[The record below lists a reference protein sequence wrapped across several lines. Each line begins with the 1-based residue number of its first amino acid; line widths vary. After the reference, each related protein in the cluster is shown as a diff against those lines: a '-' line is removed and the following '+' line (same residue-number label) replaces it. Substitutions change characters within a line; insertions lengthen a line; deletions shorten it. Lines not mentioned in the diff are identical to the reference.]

1 MSLSSSSSRKE
12 NDSFFFHTIQQIYL
26 EQRNEYS
33 PDQLYQIWI
42 RSQTLSSINHQG
54 YAVVNYLEDFIVN
67 QQLSEEFFCLIIKT
81 LAKNEQFYQSI
92 LNDRKR
98 FERLFGMVS
107 TKSVYLLRYVRIL
120 YGVCPKSLLNNVGL
134 DFYRFVMENYLK
146 EKSKNLESL
155 AIFSS
160 LIYQFHENNNKI
172 AIFIDQKQAID
183 YSMDVIDTLLQHDL
197 NVTMVEMI
205 TKTIAIVWEQ
215 TSIEVHSSVPMR
227 SIEYLFHSI
236 STDQSRSTL
245 TPAII
250 PLFAHIQLDLADTT
264 LKSMF
269 SDGRLTGERLF
280 HMIRC
285 LIGLID
291 GPTELL
297 QAMSYD
303 TWITGLCNALVTFH
317 QHEYLR
323 NLIDQSIS
331 FFLDRLFR
339 DPTFDNAFQILFW
352 FILYDKRLEP
362 LQMLID
368 RLPKLFEQF
377 QLHRHEDRKTRM
389 IELCQMGMA
398 IHPDYQISNGIVFKE
413 ILHTLPQPD
422 LNILANHRATHARF
436 HSIGSETR
444 TKIKHR
450 LGMINLGNTCY
461 VNSVVQAL
469 YQCDLFRKYI
479 LENQFHEQ
487 MVLKELQMIFA
498 QLYLSKRSF
507 VNAINLMKIARPAW
521 FTMNEQQD
529 CAEFLGYLL
538 DTIKDE
544 EKKTNCNPSSNE
556 IERFFTIRTCQINRC
571 QACSI
576 ESYREE
582 MSNYLF
588 LPIPTVDPSSGSSP
602 PSYDSLIN
610 QSLNLQFVFD
620 CYFQKEDLKDDN
632 QYRCEHCR
640 YVD

>member
-1 MSLSSSSSRKE
+1 MFLSSRKE
-12 NDSFFFHTIQQIYL
+12 NDFVQTIQQISL
-26 EQRNEYS
+26 EQINEYS
-33 PDQLYQIWI
+33 SDQLYQIWT
-42 RSQTLSSINHQG
+42 RSSTLTHLHHQG
-54 YAVVNYLEDFIVN
+54 YAVVNYLEEIIVH
-67 QQLSEEFFCLIIKT
+67 QQQFSEEFFLLIIKT

-98 FERLFGMVS
+98 FERLFQ
-107 TKSVYLLRYVRIL
+107 TKSIYLLRYVRIL
-120 YGVCPKSLLNNVGL
+120 YGVCPRNLLPNVGM
-134 DFYRFVMENYLK
+134 DFYRLIVENYLK
-146 EKSKNLESL
+146 DKSKNLDSL
-155 AIFSS
+155 AIFSN
-160 LIYQFHENNNKI
+160 LLYQFHENHNKI
-172 AIFIDQKQAID
+172 AIFIDQKQAMD
-183 YSMDVIDTLLQHDL
+183 YSMDVIDALLQHDL
-197 NVTMVEMI
+197 NITMVEMI
-205 TKTIAIVWEQ
+205 SKTIGIVWEQ
-215 TSIEVHSSVPMR
+215 TSIEMR
-227 SIEYLFHSI
+227 SIEYLFQTI
-236 STDQSRSTL
+236 STDQSRCTL
-245 TPAII
+245 SPAII

-269 SDGRLTGERLF
+269 SDGRLTGERLYR
-280 HMIRC
+280 MIRC

-291 GPTELL
+291 VPPEFL

-317 QHEYLR
+317 QHQYLR
-323 NLIDQSIS
+323 NLIDESFS
-331 FFLDRLFR
+331 FFLDHLVGEQ
-339 DPTFDNAFQILFW
+339 TFDHAFQILFW
-352 FILYDKRLEP
+352 FILYDQRLEP
-362 LQMLID
+362 FQILID

-377 QLHRHEDRKTRM
+377 HHHQDRKTRM
-389 IELCQMGMA
+389 IELYHMGMS
-398 IHPDYQISNGIVFKE
+398 IHPDYQLSNVLISKE

-436 HSIGSETR
+436 HSMVSETKA
-444 TKIKHR
+444 KIKHR

-479 LENQFHEQ
+479 LEHEFHEQ
-487 MVLKELQMIFA
+487 IVLKELQMIFA
-498 QLYLSKRSF
+498 QLYLSKRTF

-521 FTMNEQQD
+521 FTINEQQD

-544 EKKTNCNPSSNE
+544 EKKNGSSSSNE

-571 QACSI
+571 QTCTI

-588 LPIPTVDPSSGSSP
+588 LPIPTVDESKSDGSSP

-610 QSLNLQFVFD
+610 QSLNLQSVFD